1 MRNPMKTITKWSF
14 LLMGFSFV
22 FISCHKPV
30 QKTATEIS
38 AATQT
43 QGINPEVKMVKIEGG
58 FLEPFYGAD
67 STLVEVQDFLIDERA
82 VTHEEYL
89 EFVRK
94 NPQWRK
100 SQVRALFADED
111 YLKDWPDDLTLPKGT
126 HPKSPVVYVSWF
138 AASAYAK
145 SANKRLPT
153 LDEWEYVA
161 MADETTKNAR
171 SKPGYSEH
179 LIELYNQKFREKGEV
194 KKTRPNYHGVYNVF
208 DLVWEW
214 TSDYNSIMTTSD
226 SRKGSYDDKG
236 LFCAGAATSA
246 ADVLNYAAFMRY
258 AFRASLKA
266 DYSIANLGFRC
277 AKDLKP

>member
-1 MRNPMKTITKWSF
+1 MKTIPHLM
-14 LLMGFSFV
+14 LLFMGFSFV
-22 FISCHKPV
+22 FSSCHKPTAL
-30 QKTATEIS
+30 KATEIS
-38 AATQT
+38 AISNGQDITPQ
-43 QGINPEVKMVKIEGG
+43 VKMVKIEGG
-58 FLEPFYGAD
+58 SLEPFYGPD
-67 STLVEVQDFLIDERA
+67 STLVEVQDFLIDERP
-82 VTHEEYL
+82 VTNEDFL

-111 YLKDWPDDLTLPKGT
+111 YLKDWPSDLVLPKNAN
-126 HPKSPVVYVSWF
+126 PKSPVIYVSWF
-138 AASAYAK
+138 AATAYAK

-153 LDEWEYVA
+153 LDEWEFVA
-161 MADETTKNAR
+161 MADESSKNAR

-179 LIELYNQKFREKGEV
+179 LIELYNQKYREKGQV
-194 KKTRPNYHGVYNVF
+194 KKTRPNVHGVYNLF

-226 SRKGSYDDKG
+226 SRKGAYDDKG

-277 AKDLKP
+277 AKDINPKL